1 MSHSTV
7 LTVSQLFNYTK
18 QHNEITRERI
28 IMSEESVDLAL
39 ELEKLNNNLFDN
51 RVDTAMGPLYA
62 EVVYHQDHNG
72 DHWINLKTN
81 SITSTVWT
89 TWKTVLVFSPEDAV
103 EKATKLVDDYLNRA
117 GQNPNRPQSKGA

>member
-1 MSHSTV
+1 MT
-7 LTVSQLFNYTK
+7 
-18 QHNEITRERI
+18 
-28 IMSEESVDLAL
+28 EELVDLAL
-39 ELEKLNNNLFDN
+39 ELEKLNNNLFGN
-51 RVDTAMGPLYA
+51 RAETAMGPLYA

-72 DHWINLKTN
+72 DHWINLKEN

-117 GQNPNRPQSKGA
+117 GQNPNRPQRK